1 MQLKRIETKL
11 SLLKDVVRALRE
23 AEKSGIHDGAGLV
36 KKALDS
42 RAHYKIWKQRNI
54 K

>member
-1 MQLKRIETKL
+1 
-11 SLLKDVVRALRE
+11 LKDVVRALKD
-23 AEKSGIHDGAGLV
+23 AEKSGIRDGAGLV

-42 RAHYKIWKQRNI
+42 RAHYKIWEQWNI